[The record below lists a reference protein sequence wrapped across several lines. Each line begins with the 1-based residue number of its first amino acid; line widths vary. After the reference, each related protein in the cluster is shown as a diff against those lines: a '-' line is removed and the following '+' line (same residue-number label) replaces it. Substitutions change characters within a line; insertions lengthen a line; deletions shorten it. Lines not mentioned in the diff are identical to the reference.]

1 MSRILITG
9 GSGAI
14 GTRLVGALN
23 EKGHE
28 VAIIGR
34 SKHQIAGAESFVWNL
49 GEETMDEAAL
59 DGVSHIVHLAG
70 AGIADKPWSPSR
82 KREIVESRVKPLQL
96 LARKLSERNQR
107 IDAIIS
113 SSATGYYGAVTSDKI
128 FTEEDNAA
136 QDFLGT
142 TCKMWEQAVELFKPI
157 SDREVR
163 IRTSVVLMKDAGA
176 LPKLATPVKY
186 GVGAAVGSGNQWM
199 PWIHVDD
206 LVNLYVMAI
215 ENDTMKGAYNA
226 AAPEHVDQTAV
237 IKAIGKV
244 LKRPVFLPPVPSFIL
259 KTVMGDMATVV
270 TEGSRVSNERL
281 TVSGFESKYKRLQPA
296 LTDLLT

>member
-49 GEETMDEAAL
+49 DEETMDEAAL

-96 LARKLSERNQR
+96 LARELSERNQR

-113 SSATGYYGAVTSDKI
+113 SSATGYYGAVTTEKI
-128 FTEEDNAA
+128 FTEEDEAA

-142 TCKMWEQAVELFKPI
+142 TCKMWEQAVELFKPV

-163 IRTSVVLMKDAGA
+163 VRTSVVLMKDAGA

-186 GVGAAVGSGNQWM
+186 GVGAAVGSGKQWM

-281 TVSGFESKYKRLQPA
+281 TVSGFEFKYKRLQPA